1 MAGFSDYTE
10 NKVLDFIFN
19 ADSFVIPGLYLG
31 LFKSDPGLETNQI
44 ASADEVKDSA
54 SSYVRIDIN
63 TLGGFNGAS
72 AGAVSNAQDMEFPI
86 AQADWGTITHTAILD
101 AKTGGNVLAWGP
113 LLNPRTI
120 YNGDC
125 VKIPA
130 GALVATL
137 S

>member
-19 ADSFVIPGLYLG
+19 AGSFTIPGLYLG
-31 LFKSDPGLETNQI
+31 LFKSDAGLETNQI
-44 ASADEVKDSA
+44 GSADEVNDSA
-54 SSYVRIDIN
+54 SSYARININ

-101 AKTGGNVLAWGP
+101 AVSGGNVLAWGP

-120 YNGDC
+120 YNGDS
-125 VKIPA
+125 VKVPA

>member
-10 NKVLDFIFN
+10 KKVLDLIFN
-19 ADSFVIPGLYLG
+19 AGSFAIPGLYLG
-31 LFKSDPGLETNQI
+31 LFKSDAGLETNQI

-54 SSYVRIDIN
+54 SSYARIDIN

-101 AKTGGNVLAWGP
+101 AKTEGNVLAWGP

-120 YNGDC
+120 YNGDS
-125 VKIPA
+125 VKVPA

>member
-19 ADSFVIPGLYLG
+19 ADSFAIPGLYLG
-31 LFKSDPGLETNQI
+31 LFKSDAGLETNQI
-44 ASADEVKDSA
+44 SSVDEVNDSA
-54 SSYVRIDIN
+54 SSYARININ
-63 TLGGFNGAS
+63 TFGGFNGAS

-101 AKTGGNVLAWGP
+101 AMSGGNVLAWGP

-120 YNGDC
+120 YNGDS
-125 VKIPA
+125 VKVPA

>member
-31 LFKSDPGLETNQI
+31 LFKSDTGLETNQI

-120 YNGDC
+120 YNGDS
-125 VKIPA
+125 VKVPT